1 MLPLGDRELLSIPDR
16 EEGAA
21 PMAVPDSLVRALVLF
36 ARRLRGRGLGVG
48 ISRLRDCLRALELVP
63 IESKAQV
70 RSLLQ
75 AILVSR
81 RGDLPLFQA
90 EFHRFWELAC
100 LAEPEQEKQH
110 TVQRQVPP
118 QARGI
123 TALKDTFSQEEE
135 RETVGAG
142 LEMVRSQVDFSR
154 LELSQV
160 PAVEQAVLR
169 MARRVALRLSRRQRR
184 ARRSHQLDFRRTIRR
199 SLPHGGELIQPCFR
213 RRRQGRLHIHC
224 LVDISGSMV
233 VYGYFF
239 LLFLHSLQKVWP
251 ATSAYVFSTH
261 LTPVSRQLS
270 EPDFGRAWNRIVRGD
285 VNWSGGTDMGTS
297 FDRFYRGHLRA
308 GSASRS
314 LVIVVSDGWDRG
326 EVEDLDRAMRR
337 IKGHCRGLFWLNPLM
352 SSPRYQPICQGMSRI
367 LPFLDYFLPF
377 YNLETLDRFCR
388 CLEGLED
395 LHRWQGR
402 EIWQSHQARRAAG

>member
-1 MLPLGDRELLSIPDR
+1 MLPLGDRDLLSPPEPAGPAPDN
-16 EEGAA
+16 
-21 PMAVPDSLVRALVLF
+21 LVRALLLF
-36 ARRLRGRGLGVG
+36 ARRLRGAGLGVT
-48 ISRLRDCLRALELVP
+48 ISQLRDCLRALELVP
-63 IESKAQV
+63 IGQKAQV

-81 RGDLPLFQA
+81 REELARFRE
-90 EFHRFWELAC
+90 EFRSFWELAF
-100 LAEPEQEKQH
+100 LAEDEEEGGRAM
-110 TVQRQVPP
+110 QRQVPP
-118 QARGI
+118 EARGI
-123 TALKDTFSQEEE
+123 TSLEEICPQEQE

-142 LEMVRSQVDFSR
+142 LERVRAAVDFSR
-154 LELSQV
+154 LELGEV
-160 PAVEQAVLR
+160 AAVEQEVLR
-169 MARRVALRLSRRQRR
+169 MARRVAQRLGRRQRR
-184 ARRSHQLDFRRTIRR
+184 ARRSHHLDFRRTFRR

-213 RRRQGRLHIHC
+213 RRRRVRLHIHC

-270 EPDFGRAWNRIVRGD
+270 EPDFGRAWNRIARGE
-285 VNWSGGTDMGTS
+285 VNWSGGTDMGVS
-297 FDRFYRGHLRA
+297 FQSFYRGHLRRA
-308 GSASRS
+308 SASRS

-326 EVEDLDRAMRR
+326 QVEALDRAMQS
-337 IKGHCRGLFWLNPLM
+337 IKGHCRELFWLNPLM
-352 SSPRYQPICQGMSRI
+352 SSPRYEPVCQGMSRI
-367 LPFLDYFLPF
+367 LPYLDYFLPF

-395 LHRWQGR
+395 MRRWQGR
-402 EIWQSHQARRAAG
+402 DIWQSHRARQAAGQEVA

>member
-1 MLPLGDRELLSIPDR
+1 MLPRGDRELLNPPGR
-16 EEGAA
+16 EGAVA
-21 PMAVPDSLVRALVLF
+21 AAVPDSLARALVLF
-36 ARRLRGRGLGVG
+36 ARRLRRQGLGVG
-48 ISRLRDCLRALELVP
+48 ISQLRDCLRALELVAL
-63 IESKAQV
+63 EDKAQV

-81 RGDLPLFQA
+81 RQDLARFRA
-90 EFHRFWELAC
+90 EFHRFWELAF
-100 LAEPEQEKQH
+100 LAEQDEEGES
-110 TVQRQVPP
+110 TLQRQVPP
-118 QARGI
+118 EARGI
-123 TALKDTFSQEEE
+123 TALDEICPQEEE

-142 LEMVRSQVDFSR
+142 LELVRSQVDFSR

-169 MARRVALRLSRRQRR
+169 MARRVAQRLNRRQRR

-199 SLPHGGELIQPCFR
+199 ALPHGGELIQPCFR
-213 RRRQGRLHIHC
+213 RRRRGRLHIHC

-261 LTPVSRQLS
+261 LTPVSRQLR
-270 EPDFGRAWNRIVRGD
+270 EPNFGRAWNRIARGD
-285 VNWSGGTDMGTS
+285 VNWSGGTDMGSS
-297 FDRFYRGHLRA
+297 FAGFYRDHLRP

-326 EVEDLDRAMRR
+326 EVEALDRAMRR
-337 IKGHCRGLFWLNPLM
+337 IKAHCRSLFWLNPLM

-367 LPFLDYFLPF
+367 LPYLDYFLPF

-395 LHRWQGR
+395 LRRWQGP
-402 EIWQSHQARRAAG
+402 EIWQSHQARQAAG